1 MINIDINFIDKSKEV
16 MKAINK
22 AANES
27 LEDSTQYLLRRANLT
42 VPYDTGKLRRSGRHG
57 VNKSKK
63 EGVVYYD
70 TDYAVRVHESVNRRY
85 NQKGRT
91 VTSKNRRRAK
101 WLEYTAKEAVQ
112 DGKLKKRIS
121 KIFKRYL

>member
-1 MINIDINFIDKSKEV
+1 MIDIDIKFIDNSKEV
-16 MKAINK
+16 MKAINQ

-27 LEDSTQYLLRRANLT
+27 LEDSTKYLLRRANLT
-42 VPYDTGKLRRSGRHG
+42 VPYDTGKLRRSGKRG

-63 EGVVYYD
+63 EGVVSYD
-70 TDYAVRVHESVNRRY
+70 TDYAVRVHESVGRRY
-85 NQKGRT
+85 NQKGRSS
-91 VTSKNRRRAK
+91 TSKNKRRAK